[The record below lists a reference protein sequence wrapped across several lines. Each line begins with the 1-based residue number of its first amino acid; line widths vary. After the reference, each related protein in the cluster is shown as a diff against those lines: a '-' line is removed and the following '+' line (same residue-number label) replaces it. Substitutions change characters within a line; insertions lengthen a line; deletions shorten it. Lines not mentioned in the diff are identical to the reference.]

1 MIPRLGRRGARAAGF
16 VVAVLLAAL
25 ALPLVALAH
34 AELESASPPDGAVL
48 DSPPTEIVL
57 TFTEALNVPKSHMEL
72 IGPDGKQVAAGVV
85 DPDNEKSERNVPP
98 ELAPGAYE
106 IRSTAVAAHDGALKR
121 EVLTFTI
128 TAPSPTPTEPP
139 TPAPSASATP
149 SPSPSASPSAVPSA
163 APSAAPSAGGD
174 STASTGDVLLPIIAA
189 LVVVLLLGAMLVRSR
204 SRGGGG
210 A

>member
-1 MIPRLGRRGARAAGF
+1 MIPRPRRRGARAAGF

-72 IGPDGKQVAAGVV
+72 IGPDGTQVANGVV
-85 DPDNEKSERNVPP
+85 DADNEKSMRIDPP

-128 TAPSPTPTEPP
+128 TAPSPTPSP
-139 TPAPSASATP
+139 TTSAP
-149 SPSPSASPSAVPSA
+149 SPSAAPSASPSAPPSAVPS
-163 APSAAPSAGGD
+163 PTPSAGGD

>member
-1 MIPRLGRRGARAAGF
+1 MIPRARRRGARAAGF

-48 DSPPTEIVL
+48 AAPPSEIVL

-85 DPDNEKSERNVPP
+85 DPDNEKAMRIDPP

-128 TAPSPTPTEPP
+128 TAPSPSPTVAP
-139 TPAPSASATP
+139 TAAPSQSAAPSA
-149 SPSPSASPSAVPSA
+149 SPSASPST
-163 APSAAPSAGGD
+163 APSPTPSAGGD
-174 STASTGDVLLPIIAA
+174 STASTGDLLLPIIAA
-189 LVVVLLLGAMLVRSR
+189 LVVVLLLGTFLLRGR
-204 SRGGGG
+204 SRGRGG

>member
-1 MIPRLGRRGARAAGF
+1 
-16 VVAVLLAAL
+16 VLLAAL

-48 DSPPTEIVL
+48 ESPPTEIVL

-72 IGPDGKQVAAGVV
+72 IGPDGTQVANGVV
-85 DPDNEKSERNVPP
+85 DPDNEKSMRIDPP

-128 TAPSPTPTEPP
+128 TAPSPTPSPSTSAPP
-139 TPAPSASATP
+139 PSAAPSA
-149 SPSPSASPSAVPSA
+149 SPSASPSAVPS
-163 APSAAPSAGGD
+163 PTPSAGGD

>member
-1 MIPRLGRRGARAAGF
+1 MIPRARRRGARAAGF

-48 DSPPTEIVL
+48 AAPPSEIVL

-72 IGPDGKQVAAGVV
+72 IGPDGTQVAAGVV
-85 DPDNEKSERNVPP
+85 DPDNEKAMRIDPP

-128 TAPSPTPTEPP
+128 TAPSPSPTVAP
-139 TPAPSASATP
+139 TAAPSQSAAPSA
-149 SPSPSASPSAVPSA
+149 SPSASPST
-163 APSAAPSAGGD
+163 APSPTPSAGGD
-174 STASTGDVLLPIIAA
+174 STASTGDLLLPIIAA
-189 LVVVLLLGAMLVRSR
+189 LVVVLLLGTFLLRGR
-204 SRGGGG
+204 SRGRGG

>member
-1 MIPRLGRRGARAAGF
+1 M
-16 VVAVLLAAL
+16 LLAAL

-48 DSPPTEIVL
+48 DTPPTEIVL
-57 TFTEALNVPKSHMEL
+57 TFTEALDPVKSHMEL
-72 IGPDGKQVAAGVV
+72 FGPDGTQVAAGVV
-85 DPDNEKSERNVPP
+85 DPANDKSMRIDPP
-98 ELAPGAYE
+98 ELGPGAYE
-106 IRSTAVAAHDGALKR
+106 IRSTAFAAHDGALKR

-128 TAPSPTPTEPP
+128 TAPSPTPSPTTSAPP
-139 TPAPSASATP
+139 PSAA
-149 SPSPSASPSAVPSA
+149 PSASPSAQPSAVPS
-163 APSAAPSAGGD
+163 PTPSAGGD

-189 LVVVLLLGAMLVRSR
+189 LVVVLLLGVMLVRSR

>member
-1 MIPRLGRRGARAAGF
+1 MTPADRDQRRRAGACFA
-16 VVAVLLAAL
+16 AVLLAMFAM
-25 ALPLVALAH
+25 PVVAFAH

-48 DSPPTEIVL
+48 AAPPSEIVL

-72 IGPDGKQVAAGVV
+72 IGPDGTQVAAGVV
-85 DPDNEKSERNVPP
+85 DPDNEMAMRIDPP

-128 TAPSPTPTEPP
+128 TAPSPTPSPTTSAPP
-139 TPAPSASATP
+139 
-149 SPSPSASPSAVPSA
+149 PSA
-163 APSAAPSAGGD
+163 APSAPPSAPPSAVPSPTPSAGGD

>member
-1 MIPRLGRRGARAAGF
+1 MIPRARRRGARAAGF

-48 DSPPTEIVL
+48 AAPPSEIVL

-72 IGPDGKQVAAGVV
+72 IGPDGTQVAAGVV
-85 DPDNEKSERNVPP
+85 DPDNEKAMRIDPP
-98 ELAPGAYE
+98 ELSPGAYE

-128 TAPSPTPTEPP
+128 TAPSPSPTVAP
-139 TPAPSASATP
+139 TPAPSQSVVPSASPSAAPSQSAAP
-149 SPSPSASPSAVPSA
+149 SPSPSA
-163 APSAAPSAGGD
+163 GGET
-174 STASTGDVLLPIIAA
+174 TASGGDVLLPIIVA
-189 LVVVLLLGAMLVRSR
+189 LVVVLLLGAFLLRGR

>member
-1 MIPRLGRRGARAAGF
+1 MIPRRQRRSVRAAGF
-16 VVAVLLAAL
+16 VVAVLLTAF

-48 DSPPTEIVL
+48 DAPPTEIVL

-72 IGPDGKQVAAGVV
+72 IGPDGTQVANGVV
-85 DPDNEKSERNVPP
+85 DPDNEKSMRIDPP

-128 TAPSPTPTEPP
+128 TAPSPTPSPTTSAPP
-139 TPAPSASATP
+139 PSAA
-149 SPSPSASPSAVPSA
+149 PSASPSAPPSAVPS
-163 APSAAPSAGGD
+163 PTPSAGGD

>member
-1 MIPRLGRRGARAAGF
+1 MIPRARRRGARAAGF

-48 DSPPTEIVL
+48 AAPPSEIVL

-72 IGPDGKQVAAGVV
+72 IGPDGTQLAAGVV
-85 DPDNEKSERNVPP
+85 DPDNEKAMRIDPP

-128 TAPSPTPTEPP
+128 TAPSPSPTVAP
-139 TPAPSASATP
+139 TAAPSQSAAPSA
-149 SPSPSASPSAVPSA
+149 SPSASPST
-163 APSAAPSAGGD
+163 APSPTPSAGGD
-174 STASTGDVLLPIIAA
+174 STASTGDLLLPIIAA
-189 LVVVLLLGAMLVRSR
+189 LVVVLLLGTFLLRGR
-204 SRGGGG
+204 SRGRGG

>member
-1 MIPRLGRRGARAAGF
+1 MIPRPRSGGVRAASF

-48 DSPPTEIVL
+48 ASPPTEIVL
-57 TFTEALNVPKSHMEL
+57 TFTEALDPVKSHMEL
-72 IGPDGKQVAAGVV
+72 IGPDGTQVAAGVV
-85 DPDNEKSERNVPP
+85 DPANEKSMRIDPP
-98 ELAPGAYE
+98 ELGPGAYQ
-106 IRSTAVAAHDGALKR
+106 IRSTAFAAHDGALKR
-121 EVLTFTI
+121 ETLTFTI
-128 TAPSPTPTEPP
+128 TAPSPTPTDTP

-149 SPSPSASPSAVPSA
+149 SASPSASLSAVPFA
-163 APSAAPSAGGD
+163 TPSAGGD

-189 LVVVLLLGAMLVRSR
+189 LVVVLLLGVMLVRSR
-204 SRGGGG
+204 SRGRGG